1 MQSNNN
7 HVVVELCNS
16 ESEEEE
22 RYQDLQYA
30 VVADAIPDRTHP
42 ETDRFATTSES
53 TSTVMEGYSTI
64 HNQSKAAH
72 KVRIRTISASNL
84 ESKAGSTL
92 KNVSNLVT
100 DHQTTSPVSVRNGSG
115 DHTHSHCNLNTSSQL
130 EISEDNGFTSQYA
143 MLSPVTEDELLVNLL
158 ANG

>member
-1 MQSNNN
+1 MQSNSN
-7 HVVVELCNS
+7 HVVIELCDS

-22 RYQDLQYA
+22 RYQDPQYA
-30 VVADAIPDRTHP
+30 VVADAIPNTTHP
-42 ETDRFATTSES
+42 ETDSCATTSES

-84 ESKAGSTL
+84 ESKAGSSL

-100 DHQTTSPVSVRNGSG
+100 DHQPTSPVSIHNGSG
-115 DHTHSHCNLNTSSQL
+115 DPTHSHRSLNSSSQL

-158 ANG
+158 R